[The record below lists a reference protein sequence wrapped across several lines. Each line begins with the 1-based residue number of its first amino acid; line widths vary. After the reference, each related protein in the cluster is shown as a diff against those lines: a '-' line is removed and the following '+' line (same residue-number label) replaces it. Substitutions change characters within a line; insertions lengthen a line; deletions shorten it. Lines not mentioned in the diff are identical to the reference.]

1 MTASTI
7 WQSYRLYI
15 VIRPSHLV
23 FFYAYLQEIST
34 PILARYL
41 LKNMMFKHPKQYY
54 NFYVSNVDIF
64 IYVHSISVLRM
75 YK

>member
-1 MTASTI
+1 MTTGTI

-15 VIRPSHLV
+15 VIRPSHSV
-23 FFYAYLQEIST
+23 SFYAYLQEIFT

-54 NFYVSNVDIF
+54 NFYDVQCRCIYICAFKISIENV
-64 IYVHSISVLRM
+64 
-75 YK
+75 